1 MSPTRERDEQA
12 EEARSEKERE
22 REREK
27 THPKKERKKNP
38 SDKHASTQGQM
49 DDEVDLWKGRLTA
62 IAELDQVDP
71 PDWLDCGS
79 NQRQKEI
86 HSFDRGR
93 GPEPQI
99 S

>member
-1 MSPTRERDEQA
+1 
-12 EEARSEKERE
+12 
-22 REREK
+22 
-27 THPKKERKKNP
+27 
-38 SDKHASTQGQM
+38 M

-62 IAELDQVDP
+62 ISELDQVDP

-79 NQRQKEI
+79 NQRQKER

-99 S
+99 ARKVPTLGKTLLLEPHTGYILTFHWEVCFPRSVLAGCK